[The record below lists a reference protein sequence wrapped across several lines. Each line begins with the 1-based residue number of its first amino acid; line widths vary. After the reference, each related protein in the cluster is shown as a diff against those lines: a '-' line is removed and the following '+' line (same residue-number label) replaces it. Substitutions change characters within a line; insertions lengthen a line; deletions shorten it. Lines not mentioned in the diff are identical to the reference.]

1 MNIFDPLSIIIKL
14 AILSKKSDNTKIS
27 IKNYIL
33 LIQSSSKLQGL
44 IRYMND
50 DNKYDMKNIV
60 YPIKLACDIYLKNNN
75 LIFLFKLA
83 QNGILLLINTYKNH
97 LIIIYT
103 LKYAHTIIDVYIN
116 NLNNKTIFN
125 NYNSNILLLYNNIIT
140 LSKSLSINTL
150 TKSLST
156 NTLTKSLST
165 STLTKSLS
173 PSTLS
178 KSLSTNTLSKSFSSD
193 SIFNSDNNYM
203 MRELDKDFIMSRQNS
218 MNNDNDN
225 IHLLDNNIK
234 KTIHRYGATGYF
246 ILDDIE
252 IINNDKIYN
261 EIIETL
267 NYINK
272 INDIII
278 KNNITIYDELILLY
292 NDNLLNKFKL
302 FWTDNKIKYI
312 LNLIDKYIYHNI
324 LTIETY
330 MNEIDNDIVNIILN
344 YYHNIH

>member
-14 AILSKKSDNTKIS
+14 AILSKKSNNTKIS
-27 IKNYIL
+27 VKNYIL
-33 LIQSSSKLQGL
+33 IIQSPTKLQGL
-44 IRYMND
+44 IRYIND
-50 DNKYDMKNIV
+50 DNKYDIKNIV

-75 LIFLFKLA
+75 LIYLFKLA
-83 QNGILLLINTYKNH
+83 QNGILSLINTYKNH

-140 LSKSLSINTL
+140 L

-156 NTLTKSLST
+156 STLSKSLST

-173 PSTLS
+173 TNTLTNA
-178 KSLSTNTLSKSFSSD
+178 LSTNTLSKSLSPSTLTKSFSSD
-193 SIFNSDNNYM
+193 SIFTSDNNYM

-218 MNNDNDN
+218 MNNDNIN
-225 IHLLDNNIK
+225 LLDNNIK

-246 ILDDIE
+246 ILDDVE

-292 NDNLLNKFKL
+292 YDSLLNKFKL
-302 FWTDNKIKYI
+302 FWTDDKIKSI